1 GGVFFAL
8 DPNLYNFYYGGH
20 LFLNVFRGFRVFQTA
35 PAYSPLP
42 DPKLDFACRET
53 PDPELDAV

>member
-1 GGVFFAL
+1 MIQL
-8 DPNLYNFYYGGH
+8 
-20 LFLNVFRGFRVFQTA
+20 FRGDRVLQNA
-35 PAYSPLP
+35 IAYSPLP